1 MGWLKDNLD
10 EMHLYVNKS
19 ELLVKDIIWGIS
31 WIGGIYAISKTTD
44 KQALSSA

>member
-1 MGWLKDNLD
+1 MGWLKDNFD

-31 WIGGIYAISKTTD
+31 WIGGIICY
-44 KQALSSA
+44 